1 MSPATSSPAAFSP
14 AAKSAAPAADFL
26 AINVAT
32 ANPDPASICA
42 IGLVHFKAGQIGRQF
57 KFLIDPRAPFD
68 AVNGALH
75 GIRPESVAGA
85 PNFRQIYPALAEAF
99 ATTVVVHH
107 SYFDRFALGR
117 AAEQHRLPAPQ
128 CAWLDS
134 AFVVRQT
141 WPRFAERGFALR
153 NLAREFGIELIHR
166 DPCEDA
172 RVAGLILLRAM
183 AENGS
188 SLRELIAR
196 FEQHAR
202 RHTGVL
208 RAAHV
213 KFAQR
218 ASPWA
223 VISAPRAAGQAA
235 KSGG

>member
-1 MSPATSSPAAFSP
+1 LSPAALSP
-14 AAKSAAPAADFL
+14 AHTSPLRAADFL

-32 ANPDPASICA
+32 ANADPASVCA

-57 KFLIDPRAPFD
+57 KFLVDPQTDFD
-68 AVNGALH
+68 AVNVTLH
-75 GIRPESVAGA
+75 GIRPESVIGA
-85 PNFRQIYPALAEAF
+85 PSFRQIYPALAGAL

-117 AAEQHRLPAPQ
+117 AAEQHKLPAPQ

-141 WPRFAERGFALR
+141 WPRFAARGFALK

-172 RVAGLILLRAM
+172 RLTGMILLRAM
-183 AENGS
+183 AENAL

-202 RHTGVL
+202 RHTSVL

-223 VISAPRAAGQAA
+223 MISAPRAAGQAA
-235 KSGG
+235 KSGA

>member
-1 MSPATSSPAAFSP
+1 MRSAALSSADPSPVQPSPARP
-14 AAKSAAPAADFL
+14 ADFL

-32 ANPDPASICA
+32 ANADPASVCA

-57 KFLIDPRAPFD
+57 KFLVDPQADFD
-68 AVNGALH
+68 AANVALH
-75 GIRPESVAGA
+75 GVRPESIAGA
-85 PNFRQIYPALAEAF
+85 PSFPKIYPALAQAF

-117 AAEQHRLPAPQ
+117 AAERHRLPAPQ

-141 WPRFAERGFALR
+141 WPRFAARGFALK
-153 NLAREFGIELIHR
+153 NLARAFGIELIHR

-172 RVAGLILLRAM
+172 RVAGMILLRAM
-183 AENGS
+183 AENG
-188 SLRELIAR
+188 LTLDALIER
-196 FEQHAR
+196 FEQQAL
-202 RHTGVL
+202 RHTSVL

-223 VISAPRAAGQAA
+223 VISAPRAAGAA